1 MKNSK
6 IQNSSNENTKFLLSN
21 VSNYKPYIDVSVQE
35 ILRNVVNTLVEY
47 MRFISEKI
55 TMKNKIYYRFIFER
69 GIKTLIHI
77 FSLIFYYTKN
87 LDISIYHMKKA
98 YYFYIE
104 FIEQISDNNIT
115 FLQLSSRDAILF
127 VYKKTIFELN
137 NEYRKNIKELTI
149 EEKNILLTIDSYIAI
164 YKSIIK
170 FLINNKDFKYEKK
183 IEYINESCDYIEY
196 ISEILNKNKI
206 KKNGIDC
213 IYLFTNILSEKD
225 IKMIDF
231 FKVLDEFIKKIN
243 IKKKIDENKIKNKL
257 YDEEISIL
265 IVNNE
270 FDKVIENIF
279 L

>member
-6 IQNSSNENTKFLLSN
+6 IQNSSNENTNFLLSN

-35 ILRNVVNTLVEY
+35 ILRNFVNTLVEY